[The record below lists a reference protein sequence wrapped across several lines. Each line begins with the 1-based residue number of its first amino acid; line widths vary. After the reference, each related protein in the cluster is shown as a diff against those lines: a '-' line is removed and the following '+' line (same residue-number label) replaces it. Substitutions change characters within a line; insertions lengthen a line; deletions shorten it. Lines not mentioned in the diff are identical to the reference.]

1 MYCRSQFI
9 DTARL
14 IEILLLNL
22 ANDLAEGI
30 HKIKYKYRHN
40 DKKCEYC
47 GIKYKYCN
55 CFFLECINFKD
66 DLIKYKFCNKNHE
79 NFLMMT

>member
-22 ANDLAEGI
+22 VNDLAEGI

-40 DKKCEYC
+40 DKKCEY
-47 GIKYKYCN
+47 
-55 CFFLECINFKD
+55 
-66 DLIKYKFCNKNHE
+66 
-79 NFLMMT
+79 

>member
-9 DTARL
+9 HTARL
-14 IEILLLNL
+14 IEIWLLNL
-22 ANDLAEGI
+22 VNDLAEGI
-30 HKIKYKYRHN
+30 HKIKYKYRYN

-55 CFFLECINFKD
+55 WFFFNA
-66 DLIKYKFCNKNHE
+66 
-79 NFLMMT
+79 